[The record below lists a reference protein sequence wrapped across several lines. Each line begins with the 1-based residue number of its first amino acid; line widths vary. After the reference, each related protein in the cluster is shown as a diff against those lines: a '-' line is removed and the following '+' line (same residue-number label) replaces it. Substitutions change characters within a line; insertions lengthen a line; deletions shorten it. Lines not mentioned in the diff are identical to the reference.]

1 MKRGIASLTA
11 FLMALLFCVSL
22 AGEAYAEGQAPV
34 AQNLELKTYR
44 NTSVG
49 GRLSAYDPDRDV
61 VSFEITTKPVK
72 GDLKLMEDGS
82 FIYTPRRNKKG
93 RDYFGYR
100 AKDAEGHV
108 SQEATAQIRIEQ
120 RSKAMRY
127 QDTEGRA
134 GDYAAAVLMERGIFI
149 GEQLGGKLYFS
160 PDRPVTRGE
169 FLRMAMQIAGT
180 PLMRTVMLSPFEDD
194 AAMDEGTRAVAA
206 TAANAGLVETGG
218 RFEAE
223 EGIGLAEAARILS
236 AALKLEDAA
245 VPDGEHDLQA
255 CFNLMAAGIL
265 DEAARE
271 EELLTREQAAILLV
285 RAAETIA
292 GR

>member
-134 GDYAAAVLMERGIFI
+134 GDYAAAALMEQGVFI
-149 GEQLGGKLYFS
+149 I
-160 PDRPVTRGE
+160 V
-169 FLRMAMQIAGT
+169 
-180 PLMRTVMLSPFEDD
+180 
-194 AAMDEGTRAVAA
+194 
-206 TAANAGLVETGG
+206 
-218 RFEAE
+218 
-223 EGIGLAEAARILS
+223 
-236 AALKLEDAA
+236 
-245 VPDGEHDLQA
+245 
-255 CFNLMAAGIL
+255 
-265 DEAARE
+265 
-271 EELLTREQAAILLV
+271 
-285 RAAETIA
+285 
-292 GR
+292 